1 MHLKTIFRFSLLLTA
16 VSLFSQTYAQRQPLA
31 LWYQQ
36 PAAAWTDALPLGNG
50 RLGAMVFGGV
60 GEERLQFNEE
70 TLWSGR
76 PRAYARPGAVQY
88 LQPIRQLLAEG
99 KQKEAEAMAENYFM
113 GLKDPD
119 DSTYKVQKE
128 NWFKAVKE
136 QVEPAATDYNDNN

>member
-16 VSLFSQTYAQRQPLA
+16 VSPFSQSYAQQRPLA

-36 PAAAWTDALPLGNG
+36 PAAVWTDALPLGNG

-60 GEERLQFNEE
+60 GEEHLQFNEE

-76 PRAYARPGAVQY
+76 PRTGQVRYARPGAVQY

-113 GLKDPD
+113 G
-119 DSTYKVQKE
+119 
-128 NWFKAVKE
+128 
-136 QVEPAATDYNDNN
+136 

>member
-1 MHLKTIFRFSLLLTA
+1 MHLKMLFRFSLLLTV
-16 VSLFSQTYAQRQPLA
+16 VSPLTQTHAQQQPLI

-36 PAAAWTDALPLGNG
+36 PAVAWTDALPLGNG
-50 RLGAMVFGGV
+50 RLGAMIFGGV
-60 GEERLQFNEE
+60 GEEHVQFNEE

-99 KQKEAEAMAENYFM
+99 KQGEAEALAEKYFM

-119 DSTYKVQKE
+119 DSTYNVQKE
-128 NWFKAVKE
+128 
-136 QVEPAATDYNDNN
+136 